1 MNSIILLKS
10 PSLFELKE
18 FFILLTNKSLPSQSL
33 EAYQI
38 EQNYENYV
46 NILSS
51 EKKTEVWLNKKSNC

>member
-18 FFILLTNKSLPSQSL
+18 FFIFLTNKSLPSQSL

-38 EQNYENYV
+38 EQNYDIYV
-46 NILSS
+46 NTLSS
-51 EKKTEVWLNKKSNC
+51 EKKTEVRLNKKNNC